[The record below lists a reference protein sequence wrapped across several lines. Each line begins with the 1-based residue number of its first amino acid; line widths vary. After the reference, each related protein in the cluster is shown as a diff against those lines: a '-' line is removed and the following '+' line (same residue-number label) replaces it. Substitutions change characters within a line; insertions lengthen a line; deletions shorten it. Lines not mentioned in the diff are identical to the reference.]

1 MHPLQPFQQR
11 NHHSQQVRLIERT
24 ARRLAPPQQLR
35 QRQPV
40 LVLHHQIGRAVG
52 AEKLAAGNDAR
63 VGLEL
68 DQRPRFVAESP
79 QPVLVTRPAGLAARM
94 HRRAFPQRQLD
105 GQVFLDGNDVAQ
117 LVVPRPI
124 DDAEAAVP
132 QHFLDGVIAQR
143 RPWRQ
148 SIAPFLPVACRL
160 HRRLALWF
168 HTRRPRP
175 RTCARSERPTG
186 ESASRVNVEVV
197 IGNEPSTPRPLWG
210 FRLFAGASA
219 GCGQFAPGRMPKAS
233 RTLHENSRAMA
244 AAATAANPIPIIQRR
259 MESSALSSAK
269 RASITA

>member
-1 MHPLQPFQQR
+1 MHPLQALQQR
-11 NHHSQQVRLIERT
+11 NHHRRQVRLIERT
-24 ARRLAPPQQLR
+24 ARRLAPPQQFR
-35 QRQPV
+35 QRQPL
-40 LVLHHQIGRAVG
+40 LVLHHQVGRAVG
-52 AEKLAAGNDAR
+52 AEELAAGNDAR
-63 VGLEL
+63 PALEL
-68 DQRPRFVAESP
+68 DQRPRLAAEAP
-79 QPVLVTRPAGLAARM
+79 QAVLVARAAVRAARM
-94 HRRAFPQRQLD
+94 HLRPFAQRQL
-105 GQVFLDGNDVAQ
+105 GEQIFLDGNAVAQ
-117 LVVPRPI
+117 LVVPRAI

-148 SIAPFLPVACRL
+148 SIAPFLPVARRL

-168 HTRRPRP
+168 HIRRPRP
-175 RTCARSERPTG
+175 RTCARSKRPTG